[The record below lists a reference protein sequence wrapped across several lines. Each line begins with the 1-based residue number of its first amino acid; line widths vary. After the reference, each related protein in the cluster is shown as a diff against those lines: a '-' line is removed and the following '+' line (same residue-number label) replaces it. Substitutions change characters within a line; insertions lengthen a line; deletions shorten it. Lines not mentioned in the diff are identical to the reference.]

1 MKEPQLGFW
10 GSFAVLLLLFFSLY
24 PPVHSQSGGGGDDGA
39 AMEALRKS
47 IGSNS
52 LGWSGTDYCKWGKVS
67 CKDGKV
73 FKIQLG
79 NQKLTGTLPPE
90 IQKLSNLQQLEV
102 QNNQLTGPFPSL
114 SGVQPLQV
122 LLVHDNNISSFPS
135 DFFTGLTSLDNIN
148 IDYNPFAAWQI
159 PDILKDATQLK
170 EFSATETNLTGRIPD
185 IFSSS
190 NFPGL
195 TDLHLAFNYLEGELL
210 ASFSG
215 SSIQS
220 LWLNGQQGTNRLNGT
235 IDVLQNMTSLR
246 EVWLHGNY
254 FTGPIPDLSNLGYLT
269 TLSLRDNKLT
279 GVVPASLLNLKSL
292 TSVNLTNNMLQG
304 PMPKFG
310 DGVLVDMT
318 GVNSFC
324 SDKPGVDCDARVN
337 VLLSVVKDMGYP
349 TVFADSWKGNDPCN
363 NWMGITCNGGNIT
376 VVNFR
381 SLGLSGTI
389 SSNYSLLT
397 SLRTLRLDDNNL
409 TGTIPK
415 ELTQLPNLQQIDVSN
430 NQLFGQVPKFKN
442 VDVKTDGNPNIGQ
455 DHPPSPAT
463 PTIPNSPPASHSD
476 GGKKSR
482 SGMVVGA
489 GIGCVG
495 GLVVVG
501 FVAFCLL
508 KKKHKH
514 SGGVQSA
521 NASRGPNDI
530 HVVEAGSMV
539 ISIQALRDVTNN
551 FSENNVLGK
560 GGFGTVYKGELH
572 DGKKIAVKRM
582 ESGVV
587 AEKVLNEFKS
597 EIAVLTKVQHR
608 HLVGLLGYCLDGNE
622 RLLVYEYMPQG
633 TLSRYLFNWKEEG
646 LKPLEWTRRLTI
658 ALDVARGVEYLHG
671 LASQT
676 FIHRDLKPSNILLGD
691 YMRAKVSD
699 FGLVRLV
706 PEGEASIATGLAGTF
721 GYLAPE
727 YAATGRM
734 TLKVDVYSFGVI
746 LMELITGRR
755 AIDESQPEE
764 SLHLVTWFRRML
776 INKDAFRKAIDPTI
790 DLNEETLSS
799 INTVAELAGHCSAR
813 EPYQRP
819 DMGHA
824 VNVLSSLVEHWKPS
838 EAEDSDDMYGIDLEM
853 TLPQALKKWQAFE
866 GNSNL
871 DESSSSS
878 SFFASGDNTQT
889 SIPTRPSGFAESFT
903 SSDGR

>member
-1 MKEPQLGFW
+1 MILYSSFLFHFISFNFFQSLRQLVFLCSQTLPNRKPEYHSKTHFSAVSPPINPRDFCSSFLCQSLYLFSFHRLSYIFSEKKMKEPQLGFW

-349 TVFADSWKGNDPCN
+349 TVFADSWKGNDPCI

-482 SGMVVGA
+482 TGVVVGA

-501 FVAFCLL
+501 FVAICLL

-727 YAATGRM
+727 YAGLLERLT
-734 TLKVDVYSFGVI
+734 KPFSSVFYSVVLQTFSACSI
-746 LMELITGRR
+746 
-755 AIDESQPEE
+755 
-764 SLHLVTWFRRML
+764 
-776 INKDAFRKAIDPTI
+776 IN
-790 DLNEETLSS
+790 
-799 INTVAELAGHCSAR
+799 VAS
-813 EPYQRP
+813 
-819 DMGHA
+819 
-824 VNVLSSLVEHWKPS
+824 VLRNW
-838 EAEDSDDMYGIDLEM
+838 ADD
-853 TLPQALKKWQAFE
+853 
-866 GNSNL
+866 
-871 DESSSSS
+871 
-878 SFFASGDNTQT
+878 TQ
-889 SIPTRPSGFAESFT
+889 G
-903 SSDGR
+903 

>member
-10 GSFAVLLLLFFSLY
+10 GSFPVLLLLFFSLY

-47 IGSNS
+47 IGSNN
-52 LGWSGTDYCKWGKVS
+52 LGWSGTDYCKWLKVS
-67 CKDGKV
+67 CQAGKV

-122 LLVHDNNISSFPS
+122 LLAHDNNFSSFPS
-135 DFFTGLTSLDNIN
+135 DFFTGLTSLVNIN
-148 IDYNPFAAWQI
+148 IDHNPFAAWQI
-159 PDILKDATQLK
+159 PDTLKDATQLK

-195 TDLHLAFNYLEGELL
+195 TDLHLAFNYVEGELP
-210 ASFSG
+210 ASFSS

-220 LWLNGQQGTNRLNGT
+220 LWLNSQQGTNRLNGT

-254 FTGPIPDLSNLGYLT
+254 FTGPIPDLSNLGYLS

-310 DGVLVDMT
+310 DAVLVDVS
-318 GVNSFC
+318 GLNSFC
-324 SDKPGVDCDARVN
+324 SDKPGVGCDARVN

-349 TVFADSWKGNDPCN
+349 TVFADSWKGNDPCG
-363 NWMGITCNGGNIT
+363 NWKGITCNGGNIT

-397 SLRTLRLDDNNL
+397 TLRTLRLDNNNL

-463 PTIPNSPPASHSD
+463 PTIPNSPPAFHSD

-482 SGMVVGA
+482 SGVVVGA
-489 GIGCVG
+489 VIGTVG